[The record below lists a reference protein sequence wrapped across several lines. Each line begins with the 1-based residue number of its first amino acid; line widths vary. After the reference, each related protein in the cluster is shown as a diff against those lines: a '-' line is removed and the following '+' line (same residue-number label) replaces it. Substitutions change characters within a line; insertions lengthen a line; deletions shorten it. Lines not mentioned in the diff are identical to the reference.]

1 MWISL
6 NIIQDMVNVKDL
18 SIEEIAHR
26 LTMSTAE
33 IDSIE
38 YSHQLLKNIFTAKI
52 LEVTKHPN
60 ADKLTVCKVDTG
72 EGVIQVVCG
81 APNHKAG
88 DIVALAPVRTKFTET
103 FTITKTKLRGVE
115 SEGMLCSE
123 CELGLSVDHSGI
135 MILPPNTPIGVSLA
149 DLYPDKIDVRFDI
162 DNKSITH
169 RPDLWSHTGFAREIA
184 ALFKLQFKNPV
195 NYDIAKEFKQKESL
209 VVTIQNPE
217 AAPRYCGL
225 VVNNITIKESPDW
238 LKARV
243 EAIGMRPIN
252 NIVDITNYVMA
263 ELGEPMHA
271 FDRTKLRGNEII
283 VRFANDG
290 EHLTTLDGQEHILT
304 SEDIVIADSGGAIA
318 LAGVMGGGNSE
329 IEDSTTSI
337 VLEAANF
344 NPVYI
349 RKTANRYNLR
359 TEAAIRFEKSLD
371 PELCPA
377 AIIRCYELIKMLIPE
392 AEAVTPIIDTYPN
405 PIKSVTITTTTDFI
419 RKKLGHSI
427 DDDTIISIL
436 SSLDFTVKKE
446 NSSLAINVPTY
457 RATKDVSIP
466 DDIVEEIGRIYG
478 YDNIPEQPPFV
489 PCAPPAKNLKRTFER
504 AIKSILVNDYHMTE
518 VSNYSFVG
526 EALLNKLQINQ
537 NLELRLKNP
546 LSKEQDRLRRSLI
559 PNIITNIITNQR
571 YFDDFRIFELGRVY
585 LKNDRKSSELASE
598 NTHVT
603 GAIYAKNP
611 AHPIFY
617 DAKEC
622 CLGILH
628 KTFRTNYTLNPN
640 SDNIPPYAH
649 PARCLEVL
657 IDNKRIALIFELHP
671 KTATEFEIKGN
682 TALFDIDVDSLLS
695 CSAQEIIFKELPRY
709 PDVPFDI
716 SILAD
721 EKEYAA
727 TLTNLIYKSDK
738 EHIADIEVIS
748 VYNQPPIPKGKK
760 SVSYRITFRAEDH
773 TLTPEEVD
781 SLQKKVITFVEK
793 NGYKLR

>member
-1 MWISL
+1 
-6 NIIQDMVNVKDL
+6 MVNVKDL

>member
-6 NIIQDMVNVKDL
+6 NIIQDMVDIKD
-18 SIEEIAHR
+18 IPVADIANR

-38 YSHQLLKNIFTAKI
+38 YSHELLKNIYTAKI
-52 LEVTKHPN
+52 LEVAKHPN

-72 EGVIQVVCG
+72 KGVLQVVCG

-88 DIVALAPVRTKFTET
+88 DIVALAPVGTRFTET
-103 FTITKTKLRGVE
+103 FTVTKAKLRGVE

-123 CELGLSVDHSGI
+123 RELGISDDHSGI
-135 MILPPNTPIGVSLA
+135 MVFPQNTPIGVTLA
-149 DLYPDKIDVRFDI
+149 QLYPNLIDVRLDI

-184 ALFKLQFKNPV
+184 ALFNKPFKYPV
-195 NYDIAKEFKQKESL
+195 NYDLAKDFKSKETL
-209 VVTIQNPE
+209 KVTIKNPE
-217 AAPRYCGL
+217 GAPRYCGL
-225 VVNNITIKESPDW
+225 MVNNITIKESPDW

-271 FDRTKLRGNEII
+271 FDRSKLRGNEII
-283 VRFANDG
+283 VRFAENG
-290 EHLTTLDGQEHILT
+290 EHLTTLDGQEHVLT
-304 SEDIVIADSGGAIA
+304 SEDVVIADSGGAIA

-329 IEDSTTSI
+329 IEDNTTSI

-349 RKTANRYNLR
+349 RRTANRYNLR

-377 AIIRCYELIKMLIPE
+377 AIIRCYELIKMLCPE
-392 AEAVTPIIDTYPN
+392 AEAVTPIIDAYPV
-405 PIKSVTITTTTDFI
+405 PAKPVSISTTTDFI
-419 RKKLGHSI
+419 RRKLGHSI
-427 DDDTIISIL
+427 DDNTIVSIL
-436 SSLDFTVKKE
+436 TSLDFKVTK
-446 NSSLAINVPTY
+446 NNNNLIIDVPSY
-457 RATKDVSIP
+457 RATKDISIP

-489 PCAPPAKNLKRTFER
+489 PCAPPSRNIKRTFER
-504 AIKSILVNDYHMTE
+504 EIKSILVNDFHMTE

-526 EALLNKLQINQ
+526 EALLNKLQLNE
-537 NLELRLKNP
+537 NKELQLKNP

-559 PNIITNIITNQR
+559 PNVIVNITTNQR
-571 YFDDFRIFELGRVY
+571 FFDDFRIFELGRIY
-585 LKNDRKSSELASE
+585 LKEDRLSKDLAKE
-598 NTHVT
+598 NTRVT
-603 GAIYAKNP
+603 GVIYSKKTAYP
-611 AHPIFY
+611 VFY
-617 DAKEC
+617 DAKAC
-622 CLGILH
+622 CIGVFD
-628 KTFRTNYTLNPN
+628 KTFRNNYILKPK
-640 SDNIPPYAH
+640 SDNLPPYAH
-649 PARCLEVL
+649 PARSLELL
-657 IDNKRIALIFELHP
+657 IHNKPVALVCELHP
-671 KTATEFEIKGN
+671 KIANEFEIKGQV
-682 TALFDIDVDSLLS
+682 AIFDIDVDLLLS
-695 CSAQEIIFKELPRY
+695 LPQQEIVFKELPKF

-716 SILAD
+716 SVLTD

-727 TLTNLIYKSDK
+727 TLVDMLYKADK

-748 VYNQPPIPKGKK
+748 VYNQPPIPQGKK
-760 SVSYRITFRAEDH
+760 SVSLRITFRAKDH
-773 TLTPEEVD
+773 TLSPEEID
-781 SLQKKVITFVEK
+781 NLQKKVIAFVEK
-793 NGYKLR
+793 HGYKLR

>member
-72 EGVIQVVCG
+72 KGVIQVVCG

-329 IEDSTTSI
+329 IEDFTTSI

-405 PIKSVTITTTTDFI
+405 PSKPVTISTTTDFI

-446 NSSLAINVPTY
+446 NSNLTINVPTY
-457 RATKDVSIP
+457 RATKDISIP

-489 PCAPPAKNLKRTFER
+489 PCAPPAKNLKRAFER
-504 AIKSILVNDYHMTE
+504 TIKSILVNDYHMTE

-571 YFDDFRIFELGRVY
+571 SFDDFRIFELGRVY

-598 NTHVT
+598 NTRVT

-657 IDNKRIALIFELHP
+657 IHNKRIALIFELHP
-671 KTATEFEIKGN
+671 KTATEFELKGN
-682 TALFDIDVDSLLS
+682 TALFDIDVDALLS

-760 SVSYRITFRAEDH
+760 SVSYRITFRAKDH

>member
-6 NIIQDMVNVKDL
+6 NIIQDMVDIKDIPV
-18 SIEEIAHR
+18 SDIANR

-38 YSHQLLKNIFTAKI
+38 YSHQLLKNIYTAKI
-52 LEVTKHPN
+52 LEVAKHPN

-72 EGVIQVVCG
+72 KSVLQVVCG

-88 DIVALAPVRTKFTET
+88 DIVALAPVGTKFTDA
-103 FTITKTKLRGVE
+103 FTVTKAKLRGVE

-123 CELGLSVDHSGI
+123 RELGISDDHSGI
-135 MILPPNTPIGVSLA
+135 MIFPENTPIGVSLA
-149 DLYPDKIDVRFDI
+149 QLYPNLIDVRLDI

-184 ALFKLQFKNPV
+184 ALFKKPFKYPV
-195 NYDIAKEFKQKESL
+195 NYGLAKDFKSKETL
-209 VVTIQNPE
+209 IVTIKNPE
-217 AAPRYCGL
+217 GAPRYCGL
-225 VVNNITIKESPDW
+225 MVNNITIKESPDW

-283 VRFANDG
+283 VRFAEDG

-304 SEDIVIADSGGAIA
+304 SEDIVIADSGGPIA

-329 IEDSTTSI
+329 IEDTTTSI

-377 AIIRCYELIKMLIPE
+377 AIIRCYELIKMLCPE
-392 AEAVTPIIDTYPN
+392 AEAVTPIVDAYPIPAK
-405 PIKSVTITTTTDFI
+405 PITINTTTDFI
-419 RKKLGHSI
+419 RRKLGHTL
-427 DDDTIISIL
+427 DDETMVSIL
-436 SSLDFTVKKE
+436 TSLDFKVNKS
-446 NSSLAINVPTY
+446 NHNLSIDVPSY
-457 RATKDVSIP
+457 RATKDISIP

-478 YDNIPEQPPFV
+478 YDNIPPQPPFV
-489 PCAPPAKNLKRTFER
+489 PCAPPAKNTKRTFER
-504 AIKSILVNDYHMTE
+504 SIKSILVNDYHMTE

-526 EALLNKLQINQ
+526 EALLNKLQLNE
-537 NLELRLKNP
+537 NKELLLKNP
-546 LSKEQDRLRRSLI
+546 LSREQDRLRRSLI
-559 PNIITNIITNQR
+559 PNLIINITTNQR
-571 YFDDFRIFELGRVY
+571 FFDDFKIFELGRIY
-585 LKNDRKSSELASE
+585 LKEDRSSKDLAKE
-598 NTHVT
+598 NTRVT
-603 GAIYAKNP
+603 GIIYAKKSAYP
-611 AHPIFY
+611 VFY

-622 CLGILH
+622 CIGIFE
-628 KTFRTNYTLNPN
+628 KTFRTNYVLKPKH
-640 SDNIPPYAH
+640 DNLPPYAH
-649 PARCLEVL
+649 PARSLE
-657 IDNKRIALIFELHP
+657 IYIHNKPVALVCELHP
-671 KTATEFEIKGN
+671 KIANEFEIKGSV
-682 TALFDIDVDSLLS
+682 ALFDCDVDMLLS
-695 CSAQEIIFKELPRY
+695 CPQQDIVFKELPKF

-727 TLTNLIYKSDK
+727 TLIDMLYKADK
-738 EHIADIEVIS
+738 DHIADIEVIS
-748 VYNQPPIPKGKK
+748 VYNQPPIPQGKK
-760 SVSYRITFRAEDH
+760 SVSCRITFRAEDH

-781 SLQKKVITFVEK
+781 ALQKKVISFVEK

>member
-6 NIIQDMVNVKDL
+6 NIIQDMVDIKD
-18 SIEEIAHR
+18 IPVTDIANR

-38 YSHQLLKNIFTAKI
+38 YSHQLLKNIYTAKLI
-52 LEVTKHPN
+52 EVNKHPN

-72 EGVIQVVCG
+72 KGILQVVCG

-88 DIVALAPVRTKFTET
+88 DIVALAPVGTKFTDT
-103 FTITKTKLRGVE
+103 FTVTKTKLRGVE

-123 CELGLSVDHSGI
+123 RELGLSDDHSGI
-135 MILPPNTPIGVSLA
+135 MVFPENTPIGVSLA
-149 DLYPDKIDVRFDI
+149 TLFPEKIDVRLEI

-184 ALFKLQFKNPV
+184 ALFKRPFKYPV
-195 NYDIAKEFKQKESL
+195 NYDIAKDFKSMETL
-209 VVTIQNPE
+209 IVTIKNPE
-217 AAPRYCGL
+217 GAPRYCGL

-271 FDRTKLRGNEII
+271 FDRAKLRGNEII
-283 VRFANDG
+283 VRFAKDG
-290 EHLTTLDGQEHILT
+290 EHLMTLDGQEHILT

-329 IEDSTTSI
+329 IEDTTTSI

-349 RKTANRYNLR
+349 RRTANRYNLR

-377 AIIRCYELIKMLIPE
+377 AIIRCYELIKMLCPQ
-392 AEAVTPIIDTYPN
+392 AQAATPIIDTYPV
-405 PIKSVTITTTTDFI
+405 PAKPVRIHTSTEFI
-419 RKKLGHSI
+419 RKKLGHTI
-427 DDDTIISIL
+427 DDKTIESIL
-436 SSLDFTVKKE
+436 SSLDFKITRH
-446 NSSLAINVPTY
+446 NNDLTIDVPSY
-457 RATKDVSIP
+457 RATKDISIP

-478 YDNIPEQPPFV
+478 YDNIPEQPPLV
-489 PCAPPAKNLKRTFER
+489 PCAPPSRNIKRTFER
-504 AIKSILVNDYHMTE
+504 DIKSILVNDFHMTE

-526 EALLNKLQINQ
+526 EALLNKLQLNEDK
-537 NLELRLKNP
+537 ELKLKNP

-559 PNIITNIITNQR
+559 PNLIVNITTNQR
-571 YFDDFRIFELGRVY
+571 FFDDFRIFELGRVY
-585 LKNDRKSSELASE
+585 LKEDRLSNDLATE
-598 NTHVT
+598 NTRVS
-603 GAIYAKNP
+603 GVIYSKKP
-611 AHPIFY
+611 QYPVFY
-617 DAKEC
+617 DAKAC
-622 CLGILH
+622 CIGIFE
-628 KTFRTNYTLNPN
+628 KTLRNNYILKPKI
-640 SDNIPPYAH
+640 DNLPPYAH
-649 PARCLEVL
+649 PARSLELV
-657 IDNKRIALIFELHP
+657 ISNKPVALICELHP
-671 KTATEFEIKGN
+671 KTANEFEIKGN
-682 TALFDIDVDSLLS
+682 VALFDIDVDLLLS
-695 CSAQEIIFKELPRY
+695 LPKQDIVFKELPKF

-716 SILAD
+716 SILTD

-727 TLTNLIYKSDK
+727 TLVDMLYKADK

-748 VYNQPPIPKGKK
+748 VYNQPPIPQGKK
-760 SVSYRITFRAEDH
+760 SVSFRITFRAKDH
-773 TLTPEEVD
+773 TLSPEEVD
-781 SLQKKVITFVEK
+781 SLQKKVISFVEK
-793 NGYKLR
+793 SGYKLR

>member
-6 NIIQDMVNVKDL
+6 TIIQDMVNIKDL
-18 SIEEIAHR
+18 SIEQIAHR

-33 IDSIE
+33 IDSVE
-38 YSHQLLKNIFTAKI
+38 YSHQLFKNIFTAKI

-72 EGVIQVVCG
+72 KGMIQVVCG

-88 DIVALAPVRTKFTET
+88 DIVALAPVGTKFSET

-123 CELGLSVDHSGI
+123 RELGLSDDHSGI
-135 MILPPNTPIGVSLA
+135 MILPSNTPIGVSLA

-184 ALFKLQFKNPV
+184 ALFKLQFKYPV
-195 NYDIAKEFKQKESL
+195 NYEIAKEFTHKESL
-209 VVTIQNPE
+209 VVTIQNPQ

-283 VRFANDG
+283 VRFATDG

-304 SEDIVIADSGGAIA
+304 SEDIVIADSGGPIA

-405 PIKSVTITTTTDFI
+405 TSKPLTITTTTDFI

-436 SSLDFTVKKE
+436 SSLDFKVKKE
-446 NSSLAINVPTY
+446 NSNLTINVPTY
-457 RATKDVSIP
+457 RATKDISIP

-489 PCAPPAKNLKRTFER
+489 PCAPPAKNIKRNFER
-504 AIKSILVNDYHMTE
+504 TIKSILVNDYHMTE

-559 PNIITNIITNQR
+559 PNLITNITTNQR

-585 LKNDRKSSELASE
+585 LKNDRKSSELATE
-598 NTHVT
+598 NTRVT
-603 GAIYAKNP
+603 GVIYAKNP
-611 AHPIFY
+611 AYPIFY

-628 KTFRTNYTLNPN
+628 NTFRTNYTLTPT

-649 PARCLEVL
+649 PARCLEAL
-657 IDNKRIALIFELHP
+657 IDDKRIALIFELHP
-671 KTATEFEIKGN
+671 KTANEFEIKGN
-682 TALFDIDVDSLLS
+682 AAMFDCDVDLLLS
-695 CSAQEIIFKELPRY
+695 CTQQDIVFKELPRF

-716 SILAD
+716 SILVD

-727 TLTNLIYKSDK
+727 TLTKIIYNADK

-748 VYNQPPIPKGKK
+748 VYNQPPIPQGKK